1 MCTELLRSWTRNSRL
16 YIHVIHDTQCS
27 KKKRKKSRIIFIFAL
42 CEHGK
47 VKNVKQQRLRNYR
60 ILIVA
65 RIEKVFSSFFLFGYC
80 FPGLIGWF
88 THTHTHWL
96 AHSIHVHTHHI
107 RNAAFQLLFSC
118 SSYFFVWYFWFGLI
132 WFGFVDVCVCFFSEE
147 PKIIGHNFTWIIK
160 SNP

>member
-88 THTHTHWL
+88 THTHTHTD
-96 AHSIHVHTHHI
+96 SHTAYTYTHTTYATQHFNYYLVVLHI
-107 RNAAFQLLFSC
+107 FLC
-118 SSYFFVWYFWFGLI
+118 GTFGLI